1 VLGNEHILST
11 VLRKHIKQGLFLA
24 CSVNEKTGNIE
35 VNYHVEWS
43 VPERE
48 REREGEG
55 ERETEENKHIRKLE
69 SLYTGESTDLQFY
82 HLGDRGGGRRG
93 EELGPRGL

>member
-1 VLGNEHILST
+1 MSETVLGNEHILST

-48 REREGEG
+48 RERER
-55 ERETEENKHIRKLE
+55 ERGKQRKQV
-69 SLYTGESTDLQFY
+69 Y
-82 HLGDRGGGRRG
+82 
-93 EELGPRGL
+93 